1 MPFKGLSNCLRI
13 SVSSGEKEMST
24 SIFTKMLAGPKDFQI
39 KNSSSRFGV
48 EIINFRDG
56 VTFFN
61 FYNSAKQ
68 IKVLEHIVFLCFQPF
83 L

>member
-1 MPFKGLSNCLRI
+1 
-13 SVSSGEKEMST
+13 
-24 SIFTKMLAGPKDFQI
+24 MLAGPKDFQI